1 MKKILIFLITI
12 MLFIISCENSIKHRH
27 INFLKSF
34 SSDVSHYKLY
44 VSKVPDKVTYKSKSY
59 IIKEGLNCEL
69 DELTSRISIDLTNLI
84 DEKGEYYIGV
94 SAVSNSNEE
103 SKLKILKSPII
114 LE

>member
-1 MKKILIFLITI
+1 MKTILIFLITI
-12 MLFIISCENSIKHRH
+12 MLFTMSCVNSAKHKH

-44 VSKVPDKVTYKSKSY
+44 VSKVPEKVTYKSKSY

-69 DELTSRISIDLTNLI
+69 DELTSRISIDVTNLI
-84 DEKGEYYIGV
+84 DEKGEYYIGI

-103 SKLKILKSPII
+103 SKLKVSEVAII